1 MHRVRAWFYDLRLT
15 VRTARRASAFYVG
28 AVILLASGM
37 AGATVMLALI
47 RGIVL
52 RPLPVPDEDRL
63 VVSWLVPTTGV
74 ATHLPYHAADA
85 EEIDRASQSFTHV
98 AGVGY
103 NGAVEQTW
111 VDGSRAFSA
120 RTVAVMGGFFDVA
133 RVRPRLGRG
142 LNREDDHPGAERR
155 VVLSHR
161 LWRRAFGG
169 SPDVIG
175 HVVSLKR
182 ESFTVVGV
190 MPPDFEYPAG
200 AEVYATRHA
209 LAQGERNEA
218 FRTGLVRDIE
228 IVARLRDGV
237 TIEQARQELAALTQ
251 RLEMARSGGRAQ
263 GFRPMVRPFKRA
275 VIGDVASA
283 LTLLLAAVGGLLA
296 IAIANVTNLF
306 LLRAE
311 HRRREFAVRRALG
324 ASPGRLVGLL
334 LIEASVV
341 AAAASL
347 VGVAMAHGLLPL
359 IVRAVPHGLPRP
371 ESIYIDATVTTA
383 VAAVAT
389 AAAAFAGAVP
399 GIMAVR
405 SDLADGLRAGG
416 RGVAG
421 SASARGRR
429 VLVAGQVALAVT
441 VIASAVLLGRSL
453 QRLTTV
459 DMGLRADHL
468 VLAELELPSVE
479 YADQARRRQFFDALL
494 TRLRGRAGIEAVSPI
509 NTLPFAGA
517 AGWDVPQFTGEG
529 QSDADVIANPPL
541 NFEVVTPDYFETLGV
556 RIIRGR
562 GFTATDRAKGL
573 PVAVVS
579 EAVASVVWPGG
590 DPVGRRLKFGR
601 PPSNQP
607 WLTVVGVAATTRYR
621 ELATPRPTLYLPA
634 DQFMF
639 AFGRLAI
646 RSTAEPSMVAAAVRE
661 AVAAVDS
668 AVLVPRVAPY
678 AHHLRG
684 PLAWPRFH
692 ALLFSVFAV
701 TSLALSAV
709 GLYAVMSASVRQ
721 RGREI
726 GVRMALGATARNVR
740 GLVLQEALVLAFG
753 GVLVGLLLAS
763 VATRTLRGL
772 LYDTSAVDPASLL
785 AASLLLVGAALAA
798 SWLPA
803 RRAARVDPM
812 VVLRAE

>member
-1 MHRVRAWFYDLRLT
+1 MHGVRAWFYDLRLT
-15 VRTARRASAFYVG
+15 VRHARRASAFYLG
-28 AVILLASGM
+28 AVILLAIGM
-37 AGATVMLALI
+37 AGATVMLTLI

-52 RPLPVPDEDRL
+52 RPLPVPDQDRL
-63 VVSWLVPTTGV
+63 VVSWLIPTTGV
-74 ATHLPYHAADA
+74 ATHLPYYAGDA
-85 EEIDRASQSFTHV
+85 EEIDRSSQSFTHV

-142 LNREDDHPGAERR
+142 LNREDDHAGAERQ

-182 ESFTVVGV
+182 QSFTVVGV

-200 AEVYATRHA
+200 AELYATRHA
-209 LAQGERNEA
+209 LAQVERNEA

-228 IVARLRDGV
+228 IVARLREGV
-237 TIEQARQELAALTQ
+237 TVEHARQELAALTE
-251 RLEMARSGGRAQ
+251 RLAMARSGGRAQ
-263 GFRPMVRPFKRA
+263 GFRPMVRSFKSV

-283 LTLLLAAVGGLLA
+283 LTILLAAVGGLLA

-311 HRRREFAVRRALG
+311 HRRREFAVRTALG

-347 VGVAMAHGLLPL
+347 VGVVMARWALPL
-359 IVRAVPHGLPRP
+359 IVRAVPQGLPRP
-371 ESIYIDATVTTA
+371 ESIYIDATVATA
-383 VAAVAT
+383 VAAIAT
-389 AAAAFAGAVP
+389 AAAAFAGVVP
-399 GIMAVR
+399 GIMAAR
-405 SDLADGLRAGG
+405 SDLADGLRASG

-429 VLVAGQVALAVT
+429 LLVAGQVALAVT

-453 QRLTTV
+453 QRLTAA

-468 VLAELELPSVE
+468 VLAELELPSLE
-479 YADQARRRQFFDALL
+479 YADQARRRLFFDALL
-494 TRLRGRAGIEAVSPI
+494 TRLRVHPAIEAVSPI

-556 RIIRGR
+556 PIIRGR
-562 GFTATDRAKGL
+562 GFTDADRAKGL

-579 EAVASVVWPGG
+579 EAVAAVVWPDE

-601 PPSNQP
+601 PESSGP

-646 RSTAEPSMVAAAVRE
+646 RSAAEPSVVAAAVRE
-661 AVAAVDS
+661 AVAATDG

-701 TSLALSAV
+701 TSLALTAV

-726 GVRMALGATARNVR
+726 AVRLALGATGSNARR
-740 GLVLQEALVLAFG
+740 LVLQEALVLAIG
-753 GVLVGLLLAS
+753 GVSLGLLLAC
-763 VATRTLRGL
+763 VATRALRGL
-772 LYDTSAVDPASLL
+772 LYETSALDPASLL
-785 AASLLLVGAALAA
+785 AASLLLVGGALAA
-798 SWLPA
+798 SWFPA